1 VDGATKEDYVWGFR
15 VGFVT
20 FGGHGL
26 KAVSSWQLWKKSSPG
41 NIRATVSNSSRVA
54 QTLLFKEL
62 SSMVYH
68 GIKEQYADLMK
79 RRYHKVKSILEKRS
93 TGLNLRPLPFNSG
106 YFMTFELITGSA
118 EELRK
123 TLLKQEGIGTISIKD
138 RYLRIAYSSIDL
150 RDLDELYSSVFSVS
164 DALFS

>member
-1 VDGATKEDYVWGFR
+1 
-15 VGFVT
+15 
-20 FGGHGL
+20 
-26 KAVSSWQLWKKSSPG
+26 
-41 NIRATVSNSSRVA
+41 
-54 QTLLFKEL
+54 L

-68 GIKEQYADLMK
+68 GIKEQYAELMK
-79 RRYHKVKSILEKRS
+79 RRYLKVKSILEKRT
-93 TGLNLRPLPFNSG
+93 TGQNLQPLPFNSG

-118 EELRK
+118 EELRT

-150 RDLDELYSSVFSVS
+150 RDLEELYSIVFSVS